1 MRQLISYFLTFI
13 TCSSLWAQQSGG
25 APASTELYYDWQP
38 GKTYRFRSIST
49 DQFTVSAMGMNLK
62 DQYRT
67 ELDFGIYVVSV
78 DATGTASVQ
87 LYITNY
93 LVKNAYSAVVAS
105 LRSIPPRLLF
115 VPCTVDRLGHFDID
129 KKLMLITASG
139 GQVLSMEPD
148 SIAQMPPDIEKPRW
162 VQAHAEFLSSGMLKT
177 GYVPATL
184 GSARR
189 IQIKENEKTE
199 KIPVFPYDCLSAMAM
214 PEGAVQANDQVNMQ
228 SGFYETT
235 VRVNSIDA
243 QWANLELTMLTDTSN
258 DMFEGKMNAVS
269 GDGNQQF
276 GFSNNPAGSGFPGAG
291 EMPQMPD
298 LSGMMGMGGAPPSGS
313 NPAKPFESQ
322 MQLSGDDRQMFDM
335 MRGSMPLLD
344 VRLKTQF
351 DHVNHMF
358 QRVGGTVKTEMQM
371 PGFSMKTS
379 SDVQFARMP

>member
-1 MRQLISYFLTFI
+1 MRQLFSFFLTFI
-13 TCSSLWAQQSGG
+13 SCSTLWAQQPGG
-25 APASTELYYDWQP
+25 AAASAELYYDWQP
-38 GKTYRFRSIST
+38 GKTYRFRSVST
-49 DQFTVSAMGMNLK
+49 DQFTVSGMGMNLK
-62 DQYRT
+62 DQYST
-67 ELDFGIYVVSV
+67 TLDFGIYVVSV

-93 LVKNAYSAVVAS
+93 LVKNASSAQVAN

-115 VPCTVDRLGHFDID
+115 VPCTVDRQGHFEFE
-129 KKLMLITASG
+129 KKLMLITASN

-148 SIAQMPPDIEKPRW
+148 SIAQMPPDVEKPRW
-162 VQAHAEFLSSGMLKT
+162 VQAHAEFLSSGLLKP
-177 GYVPATL
+177 GYVSGKL

-214 PEGAVQANDQVNMQ
+214 PEGPMQTNQQVNMQ

-243 QWANLELTMLTDTSN
+243 QWAQLDLTMLTDTSN
-258 DMFEGKMNAVS
+258 DMFEGKMSAVS

-291 EMPQMPD
+291 QMPQMPD
-298 LSGMMGMGGAPPSGS
+298 MSGMMGMGGS

>member
-1 MRQLISYFLTFI
+1 MRQLFSYFLIFI
-13 TCSSLWAQQSGG
+13 TCSTLWAQQPVS
-25 APASTELYYDWQP
+25 APSSTELYYDWQP
-38 GKTYRFRSIST
+38 NKTYRFRVVST
-49 DQFTVSAMGMNLK
+49 DQFTTSAMGMNLK

-67 ELDFGIYVVSV
+67 DLDFGIYVVSV

-93 LVKNAYSAVVAS
+93 LVRNAASAVVAD
-105 LRSIPPRLLF
+105 LRSISPRLLF
-115 VPCTVDRLGHFDID
+115 VPCTVDRLGHFDFD

-139 GQVLSMEPD
+139 GPVLSMESD
-148 SIAQMPPDIEKPRW
+148 SIAQMLPDIEKPRW

-177 GYVPATL
+177 EYVPEKL

-189 IQIKENEKTE
+189 IQIKENEKTK

-214 PEGAVQANDQVNMQ
+214 PEGPVKTKDVLNMQ

-258 DMFEGKMNAVS
+258 DMFEGKITAVS
-269 GDGNQQF
+269 GDGKQQF
-276 GFSNNPAGSGFPGAG
+276 GSSNNPAGSGLP
-291 EMPQMPD
+291 
-298 LSGMMGMGGAPPSGS
+298 GAPPVVS

-322 MQLSGDDRQMFDM
+322 MRLSGDDRQMFDM
-335 MRGSMPLLD
+335 MRGSMPVLV

-358 QRVGGTVKTEMQM
+358 QRVGGTVITEMLM
-371 PGFSMKTS
+371 PGFSMKIN